1 MTTRSRTIAF
11 LDKRR
16 RLYFKQGIHGT
27 DNSESAKLIE
37 NTSTR
42 DLTIEM
48 SDINGWQLKVR
59 QVERK
64 LRDIEEISLKLK
76 SRYEESILPSFNNN
90 NRLALEND
98 SIKILKDFEDCKKL
112 LEKIPKI
119 GTGQL
124 GITIRNNIILALS
137 TRYQEIWNN
146 FQKSYSNFKKS
157 TLVNRNPET
166 RTKGHYSPAKCSSG
180 W

>member
-11 LDKRR
+11 LDKRK
-16 RLYFKQGIHGT
+16 RLYYKVGRHGT
-27 DNSESAKLIE
+27 DNSESANLIE

-42 DLTIEM
+42 DLKIEM
-48 SDINGWQLKVR
+48 SDFVNEWQHKVR

-64 LRDIEEISLKLK
+64 LHDIEEIATKLK

-112 LEKIPKI
+112 LEKIPTI
-119 GTGQL
+119 GTGQQ

-137 TRYQEIWNN
+137 SKYQEIWGN
-146 FQKSYSNFKKS
+146 FQKAYSNFKKS
-157 TLVNRNPET
+157 KLQIN
-166 RTKGHYSPAKCSSG
+166 Y
-180 W
+180 